1 VLDEM
6 FIARGRSAQWQMRG
20 FCLGNEPSEG
30 WGSSDDLVEATA
42 LRVAALDKLVYC
54 PGVGSGCVLR
64 CQPTERRAI
73 ELVGTD
79 SIYSTGV
86 AEGGRSVDAEP
97 LAKDIQCR
105 LAHEH
110 C

>member
-1 VLDEM
+1 
-6 FIARGRSAQWQMRG
+6 
-20 FCLGNEPSEG
+20 
-30 WGSSDDLVEATA
+30 LVEATA

-97 LAKDIQCR
+97 LAKDIQCTSTAKRGER
-105 LAHEH
+105 LGRLGRSELHPDMT
-110 C
+110 